1 MAARPRFNFS
11 SVYPFQMRILITGI
25 RGQLGQVL
33 QARLPDAVGCDL
45 PEIDITQPE
54 AVEATV
60 ETCRPELII
69 HCAALTDVDG
79 AARDPALAYR
89 VNGMGTQNVAI
100 AAARAGAALAYIS
113 TNEVFDGL
121 KAEPYWEYDSP
132 HAINAYGQSKLAGE
146 WFVTHLTSRF
156 YIVRIAW
163 LAAPGG
169 HNFIHRIQQ
178 LADERGQLKAVT
190 DEVANPTF
198 VGDLAEALARL
209 IDTGRY
215 GIYHLTNAGYCSR
228 YDYARKIL
236 ALTGRGHIPVEP
248 ITRAEYPRPSTPP
261 PFTPLAN
268 TAAAALGIE
277 LPPWEEAL
285 ARFLETKGKG
295 G

>member
-1 MAARPRFNFS
+1 VDAARP
-11 SVYPFQMRILITGI
+11 G
-25 RGQLGQVL
+25 
-33 QARLPDAVGCDL
+33 
-45 PEIDITQPE
+45 
-54 AVEATV
+54 
-60 ETCRPELII
+60 LII

-89 VNGMGTQNVAI
+89 VNGMGTQNVAL
-100 AAARAGAALAYIS
+100 AAARVGAALVYFS
-113 TNEVFDGL
+113 TNEVFDGT
-121 KAEPYWEYDSP
+121 KAEPYSEFDLP
-132 HAINAYGQSKLAGE
+132 RAINPYGQSKLAGE
-146 WFVTHLTSRF
+146 WFAMHLAPRF

-163 LAAPGG
+163 LAALGG
-169 HNFIHRIQQ
+169 RNFIHRIQR
-178 LADERGQLKAVT
+178 LADERGQLKVVT

-198 VGDLAEALARL
+198 VDDLAEALVRL

-248 ITRAEYPRPSTPP
+248 ITLAQFPRPSTPP

-277 LPPWEEAL
+277 LPHWEDGL
-285 ARFLETKGKG
+285 ARFLGMKGKEG
-295 G
+295 